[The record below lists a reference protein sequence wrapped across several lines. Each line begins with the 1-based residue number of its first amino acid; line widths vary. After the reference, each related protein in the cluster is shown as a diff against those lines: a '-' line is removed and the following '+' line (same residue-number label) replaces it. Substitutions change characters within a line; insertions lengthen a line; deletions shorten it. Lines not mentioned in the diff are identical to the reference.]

1 MANTPDLWRDMDRS
15 MSGFG
20 TWRPLLRQLDDI
32 FNEALDTRFDSGRM
46 MVPQCD
52 LEESADHYLMSFD
65 MPGLE
70 KENIDIEMQGNTLV
84 VTGERKQESDRSEG
98 RSRFVERRYGRFER
112 SIRLPQ
118 DVKADG
124 IEAEY
129 VNGVLKVAIPKSA
142 ESSRQK
148 IKIGSGSG
156 SGIFSKLAHKLTGSE
171 EGKSVDV
178 KSGDKSQQTNMKH

>member
-52 LEESADHYLMSFD
+52 LEESDDHYLMSFD

-84 VTGERKQESDRSEG
+84 VTGERKQESDRTEG

-148 IKIGSGSG
+148 VKIGSGSS